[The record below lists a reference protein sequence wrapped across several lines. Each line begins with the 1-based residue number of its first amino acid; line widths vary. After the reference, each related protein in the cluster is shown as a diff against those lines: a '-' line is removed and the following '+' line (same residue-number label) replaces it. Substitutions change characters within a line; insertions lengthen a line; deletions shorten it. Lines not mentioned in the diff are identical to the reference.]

1 LAETQIL
8 ISEDE
13 LLQFIERHKEISPK
27 CFEVKDEQVSSLIS
41 KTQLEDTAERS
52 ESG

>member
-13 LLQFIERHKEISPK
+13 LLQFIEQHKEINPK

-41 KTQLEDTAERS
+41 ETQLADTAEYPG
-52 ESG
+52 SG